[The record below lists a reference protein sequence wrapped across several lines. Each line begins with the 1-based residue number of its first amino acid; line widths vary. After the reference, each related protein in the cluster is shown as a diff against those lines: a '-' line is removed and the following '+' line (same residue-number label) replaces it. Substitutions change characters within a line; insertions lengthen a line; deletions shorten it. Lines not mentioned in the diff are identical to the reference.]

1 VTTPKI
7 DLSINQEEKMDLLNH
22 VSHRISA
29 LDSGEQWIVSAQK
42 LLISRADFQSLSVFL
57 TRESEKGHFS
67 LSPKSE
73 NLTWHDEP
81 AVTIIKH

>member
-1 VTTPKI
+1 
-7 DLSINQEEKMDLLNH
+7 MDLLNH
-22 VSHRISA
+22 VSHRIAA

-67 LSPKSE
+67 LSLESE
-73 NLTWHDEP
+73 SLTWHDEP
-81 AVTIIKH
+81 SVTIIKH